1 MSGRSPVTSP
11 RAIRIGSFLPPKPG
25 NERMRGINLR
35 FSCLFVFWFCIA
47 AITSGPSSALN
58 LRNAQL
64 ETLSFAALDGW
75 KDDDHALAFET
86 FLKSCGAILNGSKAM
101 RAARPFYG
109 ALFNVCE
116 RAVAAGQLDRDHA
129 RAFFED
135 NFKPVRVTPAG
146 QTTGFFTGYYETEV
160 DGSRFPSDEYT
171 IPVYAA
177 PAETVSKHQ
186 SKVFA
191 NLDRTRIE
199 DGALAGKELEICYIK
214 NPVDAF
220 FAQIQGSTRVK
231 LDNGKL
237 LRLNYVASNGMPY
250 TPVGKFLIDR
260 GIVSKEEMS
269 MDKIREFMESN
280 PDEGKELRRKN
291 RSFVF
296 FQETPLGTHD
306 ECIGAQGV
314 PLTPGRSLAVDKR
327 IHIYGTPV
335 WIDAELP
342 IESEKPETKFRRLLF
357 AQDTGS
363 AIVGPARADIY
374 FGHGEEISH
383 IAGRI
388 KQNGQFVMLVPQNVP
403 VNNPVVAGA
412 KNIPLPKPRPGL
424 IVTAAART
432 STPAAMNHPATR
444 RKPRR

>member
-1 MSGRSPVTSP
+1 MPGIGLRSSCAFGFLLSLIVTAGVP
-11 RAIRIGSFLPPKPG
+11 AL
-25 NERMRGINLR
+25 
-35 FSCLFVFWFCIA
+35 
-47 AITSGPSSALN
+47 ALN
-58 LRNAQL
+58 LRGARV
-64 ETLSFAALDGW
+64 ETLGFSVLDGW
-75 KDDDHALAFET
+75 KDDDHAAAFDT
-86 FLKSCGAILNGSKAM
+86 FLKSCRAILNGNRVM
-101 RAARPFYG
+101 RSARPFYG
-109 ALFNVCE
+109 ALFKVCE
-116 RAVAAGQLDRDHA
+116 RAVAAGQLDREHA
-129 RAFFED
+129 RAFFEN
-135 NFKPVRVTPAG
+135 NFKPIRVTPAG
-146 QTTGFFTGYYETEV
+146 QPAGFFTGYYETEV

-171 IPVYAA
+171 VPMYAA
-177 PAETVSKHQ
+177 PADTVRKHQ

-191 NLDRTRIE
+191 NLDRTKIE
-199 DGALAGKELEICYIK
+199 DGALAGKDLEICYVK

-237 LRLNYVASNGMPY
+237 LRLNYIASNGMPY

-269 MDKIREFMESN
+269 MDKIRDFMETN
-280 PDEGKELRRKN
+280 PEEGKELRRRN

-296 FQETPLGTHD
+296 FQETPLSAHD

-327 IHIYGTPV
+327 IHIYGTPI

-342 IESEKPETKFRRLLF
+342 IESEKPETKFQHLLF

-374 FGHGEEISH
+374 FGHGDEISH

-388 KQNGQFVMLVPQNVP
+388 KQNGQFVMLAPQSVAIGGTAVASANV
-403 VNNPVVAGA
+403 
-412 KNIPLPKPRPGL
+412 PLPKPRPAMT
-424 IVTAAART
+424 VTAAARSVSET
-432 STPAAMNHPATR
+432 TVTVPRAPLP
-444 RKPRR
+444 KPRP

>member
-1 MSGRSPVTSP
+1 MQGIVLRS
-11 RAIRIGSFLPPKPG
+11 
-25 NERMRGINLR
+25 
-35 FSCLFVFWFCIA
+35 SCIVGFCFWFIA
-47 AITSGPSSALN
+47 APSDPALALN
-58 LRNAQL
+58 LRNARI
-64 ETLSFAALDGW
+64 EPLSFSTLAGW
-75 KDDDHALAFET
+75 TDDDHAAAFDT
-86 FLKSCGAILNGSKAM
+86 FLKSCRAILNGTRAM
-101 RAARPFYG
+101 RSARPFYG
-109 ALFNVCE
+109 ALFKVCE

-146 QTTGFFTGYYETEV
+146 QTAGFFTGYYETEV

-171 IPVYAA
+171 IPIYAA

-237 LRLNYVASNGMPY
+237 LRLNYIASNGMPY

-388 KQNGQFVMLVPQNVP
+388 KQNGQFVMLAPQSVAISGTAVATNV
-403 VNNPVVAGA
+403 
-412 KNIPLPKPRPGL
+412 PLPKPRPAM
-424 IVTAAART
+424 IVTAAAR
-432 STPAAMNHPATR
+432 SAAETTASVPVRLPKR
-444 RKPRR
+444 RP

>member
-1 MSGRSPVTSP
+1 MQGIVLRS
-11 RAIRIGSFLPPKPG
+11 
-25 NERMRGINLR
+25 
-35 FSCLFVFWFCIA
+35 SCIVGFCFWFIA
-47 AITSGPSSALN
+47 APSDPALALN
-58 LRNAQL
+58 LRNARI
-64 ETLSFAALDGW
+64 EPLSFSTLAGW
-75 KDDDHALAFET
+75 TDDDHAAAFDT
-86 FLKSCGAILNGSKAM
+86 FLKSCRAILNGTRAM
-101 RAARPFYG
+101 RSARPFYG
-109 ALFNVCE
+109 ALFKVCG

-129 RAFFED
+129 RVFFED

-146 QTTGFFTGYYETEV
+146 QTAGFFTGYYETEV

-177 PAETVSKHQ
+177 PAETVRRHQ

-269 MDKIREFMESN
+269 MDKIREFMEAN

-342 IESEKPETKFRRLLF
+342 IESEKPETKFRHLLF

-388 KQNGQFVMLVPQNVP
+388 KQNGQFVMLAPQSVAISGMAVATNV
-403 VNNPVVAGA
+403 
-412 KNIPLPKPRPGL
+412 PLPKPRPAMV
-424 IVTAAART
+424 VTAAARSATETT
-432 STPAAMNHPATR
+432 SSVPVRLPKR
-444 RKPRR
+444 RP

>member
-1 MSGRSPVTSP
+1 MPEPLFRTLLQFCFGLSITAATIAPALATS
-11 RAIRIGSFLPPKPG
+11 
-25 NERMRGINLR
+25 
-35 FSCLFVFWFCIA
+35 VH
-47 AITSGPSSALN
+47 
-58 LRNAQL
+58 LRNSRTEPVSFAQL
-64 ETLSFAALDGW
+64 EGW
-75 KDDDHALAFET
+75 KDDDQKAAFDT
-86 FLKSCGAILNGSKAM
+86 FLKSCSAILNGTRAM

-109 ALFNVCE
+109 ALFKVCE
-116 RAVAAGQLDRDHA
+116 RAVSSGDLNRDRA

-135 NFKPVRVTPAG
+135 NFKPMRVIPAG
-146 QTTGFFTGYYETEV
+146 QTQGFFTGYYETEV
-160 DGSRFPSDEYT
+160 EGSRFPSDEYS
-171 IPVYAA
+171 IPMYTA
-177 PAETVSKHQ
+177 PAETVRKRQ

-191 NLDRTRIE
+191 DLDRTKIE
-199 DGALAGKELEICYIK
+199 DGALAGKNLEICYVK
-214 NPVDAF
+214 NSIDAF

-231 LDNGKL
+231 LDSGKL

-269 MDKIREFMESN
+269 MDKIREFMETN
-280 PDEGKELRRKN
+280 PEEGKELRRKN

-327 IHIYGTPV
+327 IHIYGTPIWV
-335 WIDAELP
+335 EAELP
-342 IESEKPETKFRRLLF
+342 IDSEKPETRFRRLLF

-388 KQNGQFVMLVPQNVP
+388 KQHGQFVMLAPRSVVISGTAVATNV
-403 VNNPVVAGA
+403 
-412 KNIPLPKPRPGL
+412 PLPKPRPAI
-424 IVTAAART
+424 IVTAAAR
-432 STPAAMNHPATR
+432 SAAETTASVPVRLPKR
-444 RKPRR
+444 RP

>member
-1 MSGRSPVTSP
+1 MPGIPLRSSCVFGLCLSLAAAASAPVM
-11 RAIRIGSFLPPKPG
+11 A
-25 NERMRGINLR
+25 RG
-35 FSCLFVFWFCIA
+35 
-47 AITSGPSSALN
+47 ALN
-58 LRNAQL
+58 LRNAQV
-64 ETLSFAALDGW
+64 EPLSFSALDGW
-75 KDDDHALAFET
+75 KNDDHAAALDA
-86 FLKSCGAILNGSKAM
+86 FLKSCGAIVKGSKVT
-101 RAARPFYG
+101 RSARPFYG
-109 ALFNVCE
+109 ALFKVCE
-116 RAVAAGQLDRDHA
+116 RAVAVGQLDRDKA

-135 NFKPVRVTPAG
+135 NFKPVRVMPVG
-146 QTTGFFTGYYETEV
+146 QPEGFFTGYYETEV

-171 IPVYAA
+171 IPIYAA
-177 PAETVSKHQ
+177 PAETVKKRQ
-186 SKVFA
+186 SKVFSD
-191 NLDRTRIE
+191 LDRTKIE
-199 DGALAGKELEICYIK
+199 DGALAGKELEICYVK

-250 TPVGKFLIDR
+250 TPVGKFLIDH

-269 MDKIREFMESN
+269 MDKIRDFMEAN

-296 FQETPLGTHD
+296 FQETALGAHD

-327 IHIYGTPV
+327 IHVYGTPV
-335 WIDAELP
+335 WIEAEFP
-342 IESEKPETKFRRLLF
+342 IESEKPDTKFRRLLF

-388 KQNGQFVMLVPQNVP
+388 KQYGQFVMLAPQSVAVSGAAVAANVP
-403 VNNPVVAGA
+403 
-412 KNIPLPKPRPGL
+412 LPRSRPQMT
-424 IVTAAART
+424 VTAAARSAIETT
-432 STPAAMNHPATR
+432 SSIPAP
-444 RKPRR
+444 KPRPRP

>member
-1 MSGRSPVTSP
+1 MLVNRLRSPVRFCFAFGLLSAMIEP
-11 RAIRIGSFLPPKPG
+11 ESAKAIVK
-25 NERMRGINLR
+25 
-35 FSCLFVFWFCIA
+35 
-47 AITSGPSSALN
+47 

-64 ETLSFAALDGW
+64 EPLSFATLEGW
-75 KDDDHALAFET
+75 KDDDHAAAFET
-86 FLKSCGAILNGSKAM
+86 FLKSCGAILNGTKAM
-101 RAARPFYG
+101 RTARPVYG
-109 ALFNVCE
+109 ALFKVCE
-116 RAVAAGQLDRDHA
+116 RAVTAGQLDRDQA

-135 NFKPVRVTPAG
+135 NFKPMHVMPPG
-146 QTTGFFTGYYETEV
+146 QTEGFFTGYYETEV

-171 IPVYAA
+171 VPVYAA
-177 PAETVSKHQ
+177 PAETVKKRQ

-191 NLDRTRIE
+191 DLDRTKIE
-199 DGALAGKELEICYIK
+199 DGALAGRDLEICYVK
-214 NPVDAF
+214 NPIDAF

-231 LDNGKL
+231 LDSGKL

-269 MDKIREFMESN
+269 MDKIREFMETN
-280 PDEGKELRRKN
+280 PEEGKELRRRN

-296 FQETPLGTHD
+296 FQETPLGAHD

-314 PLTPGRSLAVDKR
+314 PLTPGRSLAVDKKM
-327 IHIYGTPV
+327 HVYGTPI
-335 WIDAELP
+335 WIDADLP
-342 IESEKPETKFRRLLF
+342 IDSEKPETKFRRLLF

-388 KQNGQFVMLVPQNVP
+388 KQYGQFVMLMPQS
-403 VNNPVVAGA
+403 VAVSDTAVAAA
-412 KNIPLPKPRPGL
+412 KDIPLPTPRPQMIITAAAKAVTASTPAKRSKPRP
-424 IVTAAART
+424 
-432 STPAAMNHPATR
+432 
-444 RKPRR
+444 

>member
-1 MSGRSPVTSP
+1 MLGVVLRS
-11 RAIRIGSFLPPKPG
+11 
-25 NERMRGINLR
+25 
-35 FSCLFVFWFCIA
+35 SCIVGFCFWLIA
-47 AITSGPSSALN
+47 APSDPALALNFRNARVEPLSFSALG
-58 LRNAQL
+58 
-64 ETLSFAALDGW
+64 GW
-75 KDDDHALAFET
+75 TDDDHAVAFDT
-86 FLKSCGAILNGSKAM
+86 FLKSCRAILNGARAM
-101 RAARPFYG
+101 RSARPFYG
-109 ALFNVCE
+109 ALFKVCE

-129 RAFFED
+129 RAFFEN

-146 QTTGFFTGYYETEV
+146 QTAGFFTGYYETEV

-171 IPVYAA
+171 IPIYAA
-177 PAETVSKHQ
+177 PAETVRKHQ

-191 NLDRTRIE
+191 DLDRTRIE
-199 DGALAGKELEICYIK
+199 DGALAGKELEICYVK

-250 TPVGKFLIDR
+250 TPIGKFLIDR

-269 MDKIREFMESN
+269 MDKIREFMETN

-296 FQETPLGTHD
+296 FQEIPLGAHD

-314 PLTPGRSLAVDKR
+314 SLTPGRSLAVDKR

-342 IESEKPETKFRRLLF
+342 IESEKPETKFRHLLF

-374 FGHGEEISH
+374 FGHGDEISH

-388 KQNGQFVMLVPQNVP
+388 KQNGQFVMLAPQSVSISGTAVATNV
-403 VNNPVVAGA
+403 
-412 KNIPLPKPRPGL
+412 PLPKPRPAM
-424 IVTAAART
+424 IVTAAARSTTETT
-432 STPAAMNHPATR
+432 SSVPVR
-444 RKPRR
+444 LPRRRP

>member
-1 MSGRSPVTSP
+1 M
-11 RAIRIGSFLPPKPG
+11 
-25 NERMRGINLR
+25 
-35 FSCLFVFWFCIA
+35 
-47 AITSGPSSALN
+47 N
-58 LRNAQL
+58 LRNARI
-64 ETLSFAALDGW
+64 EPLSFSTLAGW
-75 KDDDHALAFET
+75 TDDDHAVAFDT
-86 FLKSCGAILNGSKAM
+86 FLKSCRAIVNGTRAM
-101 RAARPFYG
+101 RSARPFYG
-109 ALFNVCE
+109 ALFKVCE

-129 RAFFED
+129 RAFFEN

-146 QTTGFFTGYYETEV
+146 QTAGFFTGYYETEV

-171 IPVYAA
+171 IPIYAA
-177 PAETVSKHQ
+177 PAETVRRHQ

-191 NLDRTRIE
+191 DLDRTRIE

-237 LRLNYVASNGMPY
+237 LRLNYIASNGMTY

-269 MDKIREFMESN
+269 MDKIREFMEAN
-280 PDEGKELRRKN
+280 PDEGKDLRRKN

-327 IHIYGTPV
+327 IHIYGTPI

-342 IESEKPETKFRRLLF
+342 IESEKPETKFRHLLF

-388 KQNGQFVMLVPQNVP
+388 KQNGQFVMLAPKSVAISGTAVATNV
-403 VNNPVVAGA
+403 
-412 KNIPLPKPRPGL
+412 PLPKPRPAM
-424 IVTAAART
+424 IVTAAARSATETT
-432 STPAAMNHPATR
+432 SSVTVRLPKR
-444 RKPRR
+444 RP